1 MDLHGKEAFYGISI
15 DADGKWSMSSIIGT
29 TFSGSAEKALIFR
42 LIDVHNKAMEANK
55 AKSANTI
62 TIDVSV
68 NTAPIDSLITKLER
82 AVELQKQLTGK
93 SSADVSEILRRVCYS
108 SPHW

>member
-1 MDLHGKEAFYGISI
+1 MDLQGKEAFYGISI

-42 LIDVHNKAMEANK
+42 LIDAHNKAMEANK
-55 AKSANTI
+55 AKSTNAI

-68 NTAPIDSLITKLER
+68 NTAPIDKLIAKMER
-82 AVELQKQLTGK
+82 VIELSKALN
-93 SSADVSEILRRVCYS
+93 L
-108 SPHW
+108 